1 MTHKFSYL
9 FLAGFFTITLCKSQD
24 KILFLKI
31 NYDSIRIV
39 LEKVYDR
46 DQNIRRML
54 QDSIGHNSNGF
65 LISRMI
71 TIDSENQNIVIP
83 LLDKYGLRPKSKIG
97 NKANDAV
104 FFVIQHSNLELMEK
118 YFPIF
123 DSLARKGETNR
134 IHVAMMEDRLLMWK
148 GLKQKYGTQANSFKK
163 TGDKMMIW
171 PIEQP
176 DKVDSLRKAVGFNNT
191 I

>member
-1 MTHKFSYL
+1 
-9 FLAGFFTITLCKSQD
+9 
-24 KILFLKI
+24 
-31 NYDSIRIV
+31 
-39 LEKVYDR
+39 
-46 DQNIRRML
+46 ML